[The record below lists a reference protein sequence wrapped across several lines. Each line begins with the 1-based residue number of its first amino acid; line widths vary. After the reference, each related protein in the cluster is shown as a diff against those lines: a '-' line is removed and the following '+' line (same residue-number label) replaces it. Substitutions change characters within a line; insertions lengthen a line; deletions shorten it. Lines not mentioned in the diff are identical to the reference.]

1 MVSIFGQLYWF
12 NGTKICLGMYIYIYT
27 LLKFY
32 WFFACV
38 AAIFKGIIC
47 SILHYKNNRFILCQ
61 FRRRNLH
68 EQKNIRTLKTYLI
81 CRWNTKVYLNI
92 PFVQILDN
100 GRKRPLSSVSVYT
113 AVRKRIFLIEK
124 STNGKKSRSHE
135 TMVL

>member
-1 MVSIFGQLYWF
+1 M
-12 NGTKICLGMYIYIYT
+12 
-27 LLKFY
+27 
-32 WFFACV
+32 
-38 AAIFKGIIC
+38 
-47 SILHYKNNRFILCQ
+47 
-61 FRRRNLH
+61 
-68 EQKNIRTLKTYLI
+68 I